1 MINGIGIV
9 GFRDPNGI
17 RPLVFGTREKTKVE
31 GATKDYVVSSESV
44 VMDMLG
50 FELSREILIAAFLL
64 QSCLSFFSSSI
75 TVKAKLLSGH
85 AIQQYSSRTGLAQ
98 RETCRLV

>member
-9 GFRDPNGI
+9 GFRDPHGI
-17 RPLVFGTREKTKVE
+17 RPLVFGTREKTKVT

-50 FELSREILIAAFLL
+50 FDLLREF
-64 QSCLSFFSSSI
+64 SFYVSPPVGFRSMFSLDVFTRCFARCFRS
-75 TVKAKLLSGH
+75 VL
-85 AIQQYSSRTGLAQ
+85 
-98 RETCRLV
+98 

>member
-9 GFRDPNGI
+9 GFRDPHGI

-50 FELSREILIAAFLL
+50 FDLLRE
-64 QSCLSFFSSSI
+64 C
-75 TVKAKLLSGH
+75 
-85 AIQQYSSRTGLAQ
+85 
-98 RETCRLV
+98 